1 MLRKSW
7 RWLCRLTLWLAGA
20 MLTIMLI
27 AAMLI
32 QFWIMPNINQY
43 KNDIAAFATRTA
55 QQKVTIG
62 DIRARWEGI
71 NPHLSISR
79 IEIFDAQNR
88 PALSLNNIEIS
99 LSWLSIPLLEP
110 HLNKLAIHSPELMI
124 RRIASGEIFVAGISM
139 NGESRPALP
148 NWLLRQNTVEIN
160 QARIIWLDEKRSA
173 PNLSLNDF
181 NLQLHSPLWKGLVKN
196 HSFSIST
203 VPSVGTS
210 QPILIDGSF
219 YGNDVSKTQEWDGHI
234 NLQLKE
240 ADLTAFKTWMDYPLD
255 IHTGVGSTNIK
266 TRFRNHALESI
277 ASTVDIQNLQL
288 QVKPGVSPVSLRK
301 LSGNINWESLNKF
314 QLLGSKSGQSGFTV
328 SGDSISA
335 IADSGLDIKNLKADY
350 SEASTGKQSFN
361 LELSSFKLASA
372 HEYLAHMPL
381 PDNLLEQMTAAAPS
395 GMLENMKVHW
405 EALNQKTTAY
415 QVSSKFNRLSINA
428 QRSIP
433 GFSNV
438 SGEFKASQKGGQL
451 QIDANNG
458 KLEFK
463 DILRWPIPIDSLNGK
478 IRWDI
483 TDKVTEIKVSDLKI
497 SNPHLSGTIDASYSM
512 DGIKGGYL
520 DLTGKF
526 DKGDAK
532 FAHFYYPIMLGEST
546 LHWLDTSIL
555 AGHAQDIDVKV
566 KGRLADFPFVDAK
579 NNLNPDLGLFRV
591 SAKLSDVL
599 LEYGTGWPVITNL
612 GLDML
617 FEGKRM
623 ELNAHTGR
631 IFGNQITKSKTTIAQ
646 LDADSPILNITAEV
660 IGPVSEGIHFINKS
674 PVLEVTQGFTEDLKT
689 SGNGK
694 LGLGLTIPMQNLDAS
709 KYRGIYQIAN
719 SSMASASIPA
729 LSDINGSLEFTES
742 SLTAKNIKAS
752 VYGSPL
758 AFNLNSGK
766 DKVIRVAAKGRL
778 TEDSLKQLMKEQ
790 SLEKVSSYIS
800 GSTDWSGNIVIQ
812 KPRVNVSIRSDLI
825 GITSRFPAPLDKT
838 ASQPLN
844 LLVDKRQDANADSI
858 YVSLDNK
865 ITARVLRMLENG
877 KPKLQRADIRF
888 NSGNTV
894 NTAAAEIV
902 NDNRPGGISING
914 RLDYLD
920 ADAWRY
926 VIKNIADGS
935 KQSAQFSIQ
944 KTALSINALDIFNR
958 RINNLK
964 ITNIGNKEGL
974 QASIQSREL
983 TGDLQWISQNN
994 GKLIARLSNLTIPDS
1009 APDRISAV
1017 KNGDSSIAPQQF
1029 TRLEQD
1035 YPALDI
1041 TSENFEFNK
1050 KNFGALELVAYPQNE
1065 NWNIQK
1071 ISFSSPDGV
1080 ISAEG
1085 QWNNWIRSPNTFL
1098 NVKWEI
1104 KDLGNTLKRLGYP
1117 DTIKDGSGQLKGMLH
1132 WPGSPSQF
1140 DTTRLNGEL
1149 EFDVRKG
1156 QILQVQPGVGRLL
1169 GLLSLQSLPRRL
1181 TLDFRDLFSNGF
1193 AFDKINA
1200 TVKINQGIM
1209 RSNNFVMSGPAADV
1223 EMKGETNLQK
1233 ETQHLFVKVLPRI
1246 SDSVSLAA
1254 LAGGPLAGAVAFL
1267 AQKVLKDPLNKIVS
1281 SEYEIVGTWD
1291 DPQEVKAPENTN
1303 KQQGSSLIAPQNNK

>member
-7 RWLCRLTLWLAGA
+7 RWLCRLTFWLAGA

-301 LSGNINWESLNKF
+301 LSGNINWASLNKF

-328 SGDSISA
+328 SVDGISA

-361 LELSSFKLASA
+361 LELSSFNLASA

-438 SGEFKASQKGGQL
+438 SGELKASQKGGQL

-579 NNLNPDLGLFRV
+579 KKP
-591 SAKLSDVL
+591 
-599 LEYGTGWPVITNL
+599 E
-612 GLDML
+612 
-617 FEGKRM
+617 
-623 ELNAHTGR
+623 
-631 IFGNQITKSKTTIAQ
+631 
-646 LDADSPILNITAEV
+646 
-660 IGPVSEGIHFINKS
+660 
-674 PVLEVTQGFTEDLKT
+674 
-689 SGNGK
+689 
-694 LGLGLTIPMQNLDAS
+694 
-709 KYRGIYQIAN
+709 
-719 SSMASASIPA
+719 
-729 LSDINGSLEFTES
+729 
-742 SLTAKNIKAS
+742 
-752 VYGSPL
+752 
-758 AFNLNSGK
+758 
-766 DKVIRVAAKGRL
+766 
-778 TEDSLKQLMKEQ
+778 
-790 SLEKVSSYIS
+790 S
-800 GSTDWSGNIVIQ
+800 GSGLIQ
-812 KPRVNVSIRSDLI
+812 
-825 GITSRFPAPLDKT
+825 G
-838 ASQPLN
+838 
-844 LLVDKRQDANADSI
+844 
-858 YVSLDNK
+858 
-865 ITARVLRMLENG
+865 
-877 KPKLQRADIRF
+877 
-888 NSGNTV
+888 
-894 NTAAAEIV
+894 
-902 NDNRPGGISING
+902 
-914 RLDYLD
+914 
-920 ADAWRY
+920 
-926 VIKNIADGS
+926 
-935 KQSAQFSIQ
+935 
-944 KTALSINALDIFNR
+944 
-958 RINNLK
+958 
-964 ITNIGNKEGL
+964 
-974 QASIQSREL
+974 
-983 TGDLQWISQNN
+983 
-994 GKLIARLSNLTIPDS
+994 
-1009 APDRISAV
+1009 
-1017 KNGDSSIAPQQF
+1017 
-1029 TRLEQD
+1029 
-1035 YPALDI
+1035 
-1041 TSENFEFNK
+1041 
-1050 KNFGALELVAYPQNE
+1050 
-1065 NWNIQK
+1065 
-1071 ISFSSPDGV
+1071 
-1080 ISAEG
+1080 
-1085 QWNNWIRSPNTFL
+1085 
-1098 NVKWEI
+1098 
-1104 KDLGNTLKRLGYP
+1104 
-1117 DTIKDGSGQLKGMLH
+1117 
-1132 WPGSPSQF
+1132 
-1140 DTTRLNGEL
+1140 
-1149 EFDVRKG
+1149 
-1156 QILQVQPGVGRLL
+1156 
-1169 GLLSLQSLPRRL
+1169 
-1181 TLDFRDLFSNGF
+1181 
-1193 AFDKINA
+1193 
-1200 TVKINQGIM
+1200 
-1209 RSNNFVMSGPAADV
+1209 
-1223 EMKGETNLQK
+1223 
-1233 ETQHLFVKVLPRI
+1233 
-1246 SDSVSLAA
+1246 
-1254 LAGGPLAGAVAFL
+1254 
-1267 AQKVLKDPLNKIVS
+1267 
-1281 SEYEIVGTWD
+1281 
-1291 DPQEVKAPENTN
+1291 
-1303 KQQGSSLIAPQNNK
+1303 

>member
-1 MLRKSW
+1 M
-7 RWLCRLTLWLAGA
+7 TLWLAGA
-20 MLTIMLI
+20 MLTIVLI
-27 AAMLI
+27 AAILI
-32 QFWIMPNINQY
+32 QFWIMPNISDY
-43 KNDIAAFATRTA
+43 KNDIAAFASRTA

-62 DIRARWEGI
+62 DIKASWDGI

-88 PALSLNNIEIS
+88 PALSLNNVEIS
-99 LSWLSIPLLEP
+99 LSWLSVPLLEP

-139 NGESRPALP
+139 SGESRPALP
-148 NWLLRQNTVEIN
+148 NWLLRQNTVEIS
-160 QARIIWLDEKRSA
+160 QAKIIWLDEKRNASA
-173 PNLSLNDF
+173 LSLNNF

-196 HSFSIST
+196 HSFSINT
-203 VPSVGTS
+203 VPSAGTS

-219 YGNDVSKTQEWDGHI
+219 YGSDVSKTQNWDGHI
-234 NLQLKE
+234 NMQLKA
-240 ADLTAFKTWMDYPLD
+240 ADLTAFKTWLDYPLD

-266 TRFRNHALESI
+266 ARFRNHALESI

-301 LSGNINWESLNKF
+301 LSGNINWERLNKF
-314 QLLGSKSGQSGFTV
+314 QLLTSKSDQTGYIV
-328 SGDSISA
+328 SVNGISA

-350 SEASTGKQSFN
+350 SESSAGKQSFN
-361 LELSSFKLASA
+361 LELSSFNLASA

-381 PDNLLEQMTAAAPS
+381 PDNLLKQMTAAAPS
-395 GMLENMKVHW
+395 GMLENMKLHW

-415 QVSSKFNRLSINA
+415 QVSSKFNRLSVNA
-428 QRSIP
+428 QGNIP

-438 SGEFKASQKGGQL
+438 SGEIKASQKGGQL

-463 DILRWPIPIDSLNGK
+463 DVLRWPIPIDSLNGK
-478 IRWDI
+478 VRWDI
-483 TDKVTEIKVSDLKI
+483 SEKVTEIKVSDLKI

-532 FAHFYYPIMLGEST
+532 FAHFYYPIMLGEAT

-579 NNLNPDLGLFRV
+579 NHPNPDLGLFRV
-591 SAKLSDVL
+591 SAKLSDIV

-646 LDADSPILNITAEV
+646 LDADSPILNITAEL

-694 LGLGLTIPMQNLDAS
+694 LALGLTIPLQNLDAS
-709 KYRGIYQIAN
+709 KYRGVYQISN
-719 SSMASASIPA
+719 GSMASASIPA
-729 LSDINGSLEFTES
+729 LSDINGLLEFTES

-752 VYGSPL
+752 AYGSPL

-778 TEDSLKQLMKEQ
+778 GEDSLKQLLKEQ
-790 SLEKVSSYIS
+790 SLEKIGSYLS
-800 GSTDWSGNIVIQ
+800 GSADWSGNIVIQ
-812 KPRVNVSIRSDLI
+812 KPRVNVSIRSDLV
-825 GITSRFPAPLDKT
+825 GMTSRFPAPLDKT
-838 ASQPLN
+838 GSQPLN
-844 LLVDKRQDANADSI
+844 LLVDKRQDANSDSI

-865 ITARVLRMLENG
+865 ITARALRTLENG

-888 NSGNTV
+888 NSD
-894 NTAAAEIV
+894 NTASTTAADTAY
-902 NDNRPGGISING
+902 DNRPGGISING

-926 VIKNIADGS
+926 VFKNIADGN
-935 KQSAQFSIQ
+935 KQPAQFSIQ
-944 KTALSINALDIFNR
+944 KTALTINALDIFNR

-983 TGDLQWISQNN
+983 TGALQWVSQNN

-1017 KNGDSSIAPQQF
+1017 KNGDSSLPPQQF

-1041 TSENFEFNK
+1041 TSDNFEFNK
-1050 KNFGALELVAYPQNE
+1050 KNFGALELVAYPQND

-1071 ISFSSPDGV
+1071 IRFSSPDGV

-1098 NVKWEI
+1098 NVNWDI

-1291 DPQEVKAPENTN
+1291 DPQEVKAPETTN